1 MFHPGDYLRLYWQ
14 CWDEEPNSINALLL
28 GASSGS
34 GSCMT
39 YYNLRPCVCM
49 DGRVEKY
56 FSGQI
61 TPDYINRLLI
71 YIARVMSRQK

>member
-1 MFHPGDYLRLYWQ
+1 MFRPGWLFAFISVMLNEKPR
-14 CWDEEPNSINALLL
+14 SINALLL
-28 GASSGS
+28 GARSGS
-34 GSCMT
+34 GLCMT
-39 YYNLRPCVCM
+39 YYNLRPSVCM

-71 YIARVMSRQK
+71 YIARVRSQQK

>member
-1 MFHPGDYLRLYWQ
+1 MFHPGCLLAFISAMLN
-14 CWDEEPNSINALLL
+14 EEPRAINALLL
-28 GASSGS
+28 GTSRGS